1 MRKREKHI
9 TALCRTPTGIEWTTV
24 KVTPDEVEPVCHD
37 SLLVDLS
44 DETPEHLF
52 ESIHLPD
59 SISEKIKGDISVPIR
74 TADLLMRVISLPTTD
89 PDEIVSM
96 LDLQVDKISPFP
108 ADQMAYSY
116 EILKTQSEN
125 TLLLLAMAQRTKIDQ
140 LGDIFKEKGVFIHSI
155 DSRDMGWLQLLNDA
169 KKIDSDSCEIILIDD
184 GIGFS
189 LIIINKGIPLAFR
202 TLHTETDGMTDAL
215 DEIVYE
221 ITYTLSTLAAEYDL
235 EPATSIQ
242 YWTYNPIPTPM
253 RAHLAEKSGLKINA
267 HDLSILPPLSEGILR
282 RTLKEQQRIELIPA
296 EWSQLEQRKQ
306 IRKKAIQIGGKIL
319 ALWLISLILFFAFYK
334 VREHQLKQIRTESLK
349 FSPLAAKALQDSE
362 KLHTL
367 TVYTDRSDSALECLR
382 EVVRMLPPGD
392 IKLASF
398 GYNKTKGVS
407 IRGTANND
415 RLVDDYLIKL
425 TKSKLFDRIKNQSSS
440 RRQNKTLFSA
450 SLTIAPREDR
460 K

>member
-24 KVTPDEVEPVCHD
+24 KVTPEGVEPVCHD
-37 SLLVDLS
+37 TLPIDLS
-44 DETPEHLF
+44 DEPPEQLL
-52 ESIHLPD
+52 ESIRLPD
-59 SISEKIKGDISVPIR
+59 DISEKIKGDISVPIR

-89 PDEIVSM
+89 PDELVAM

-116 EILKTQSEN
+116 EILKTNAEN
-125 TLLLLAMAQRTKIDQ
+125 TLLLLAMSQRTKIDQ
-140 LGDIFKEKGVFIHSI
+140 LGEIFKEKGVFIHSI

-169 KKIDSDSCEIILIDD
+169 KYIDSDSCEIILIDD

-189 LIIINKGIPLAFR
+189 LIIINRGIPLAFR
-202 TLHTETDGMTDAL
+202 TLHTQTDGMTDAL

-235 EPATSIQ
+235 EKATSIQ
-242 YWTYNPIPTPM
+242 YWTHAPIPSPM
-253 RAHLAEKSGLKINA
+253 RTHLAEKSGLKINP
-267 HDLSILPPLSEGILR
+267 HDLGELPPLSEGILR

-296 EWSQLEQRKQ
+296 EWSQLEQRKR
-306 IRKKAIQIGGKIL
+306 IRKKAIQIGGKVL
-319 ALWLISLILFFAFYK
+319 ALWLISLILFFTFYK
-334 VREHQLKQIRTESLK
+334 IREHQLEQIRNESLK
-349 FSPLAAKALQDSE
+349 LSPLAAKALQDSE

-382 EVVRMLPPGD
+382 EVVRMLPQGD

-407 IRGTANND
+407 IRGAANND
-415 RLVDDYLIKL
+415 SLVDDYLIKL
-425 TKSKLFDRIKNQSSS
+425 TKSKLFDRVKNQSSS

-450 SLTIAPREDR
+450 SLTIAPMEER